1 MIDEKK
7 LIDDIESRF
16 KYWENKAV
24 LYDEAG
30 DTVNMDIC
38 DGKALE
44 LRCLIKL
51 IKKQPQ
57 IGEWIPCSERL
68 PEPYESVLVTA
79 KMVGDSYPLTYQGAR
94 CGSGNSFVLSG
105 VGNPADYTITAW
117 QPKPEPWK
125 GE

>member
-1 MIDEKK
+1 MIDEKN
-7 LIDDIESRF
+7 LINRINEYIEEYSGVD
-16 KYWENKAV
+16 ENGYHNLKWCAMI
-24 LYDEAG
+24 E
-30 DTVNMDIC
+30 
-38 DGKALE
+38 ALE
-44 LRCLIKL
+44 VIKQ
-51 IKKQPQ
+51 QPK
-57 IGEWIPCSERL
+57 IGEWIPCTERL

-117 QPKPEPWK
+117 QPQPEPWK

>member
-7 LIDDIESRF
+7 LIENIKEAVNDGRYD
-16 KYWENKAV
+16 KYSAAAV
-24 LYDEAG
+24 LYEVID
-30 DTVNMDIC
+30 M
-38 DGKALE
+38 
-44 LRCLIKL
+44 IKE
-51 IKKQPQ
+51 QPKV
-57 IGEWIPCSERL
+57 GEWIPCSERL

-94 CGSGNSFVLSG
+94 CGSRNSFVLSG

-117 QPKPEPWK
+117 QPQPEPWK